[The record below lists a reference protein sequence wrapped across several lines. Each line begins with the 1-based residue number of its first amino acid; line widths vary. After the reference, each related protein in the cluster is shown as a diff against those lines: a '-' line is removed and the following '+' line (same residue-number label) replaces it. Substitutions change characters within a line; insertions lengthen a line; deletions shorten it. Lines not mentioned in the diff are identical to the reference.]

1 MSSQLVFELPLQPSM
16 NLISAAN
23 ISKAFTER
31 WLFKNISFGLA
42 KGEKLALVGSNGTGK
57 STLLKV
63 ICGIISSDSGEIG
76 KAKGIQ
82 IGYLPQEPELDPNK
96 TIEESVFSDN
106 NPILNLVKSYENAIV
121 DPSFPAD
128 KMQFILEEME
138 RLNAWDFEQKAAQI
152 LGKLGIHNLKQ
163 KNDSLSGGQKKRV
176 ALAQL
181 LIQQPDVLVMD
192 EPTNHLDLQAI
203 EWLENLLNAHQ
214 ISLIMVT
221 HDRYFL
227 DNVATHILELER
239 GNLYIH
245 NGNYAFYL
253 EKKAA
258 REAVFATE
266 VARARNLMSKELEWM
281 RRMPKA
287 RGTKSK
293 SRIDAF
299 YELKDKASV
308 DLSKKEIEISVQ
320 TSRLGNKII
329 EADHVSMNYGS
340 HQLID
345 DFSYIFKKKDRIG
358 VVGKNGVGKSTL
370 LDLLTGS
377 IHPTQGEV
385 IHGPT
390 LKIGY
395 YTQHSN
401 DLNDNNR
408 IIEEVKQIAE
418 YVTLGTGEQV
428 SVSKLLDMFLFP
440 PAMQH
445 TPVAKLSGGER
456 RRLQLLKVLVSNPNF
471 LILDE
476 PTNDLD
482 IDTLNILEEF
492 LMGFEGCL
500 LLVSHDRYF
509 MDKLVEHLF
518 VFQDKGHILDYYGN
532 YTDYREEADQLV
544 PNATT
549 SATKNEAVI
558 NDNKSATS
566 SISKKKL
573 SFKEQKELETL
584 ERDIERLENRKTE
597 LNEKLAGGSNN
608 HLELS
613 EWASEIEQ
621 IDKDLNLKGDRW
633 LELSEI

>member
-1 MSSQLVFELPLQPSM
+1 M

-23 ISKAFTER
+23 ISKAYTER
-31 WLFKNISFGLA
+31 WLFKEISFGLA

-63 ICGIISSDSGEIG
+63 ICGQILPDGGEVG
-76 KAKGIQ
+76 KTKGLIF
-82 IGYLPQEPELDPNK
+82 GYLPQEPELDPNK
-96 TIEESVFSDN
+96 TIEESLFSDS
-106 NPILNLVKSYENAIV
+106 NPVLNLVKEYEKAIV
-121 DPSFPAD
+121 DMDYPAD
-128 KMQFILEEME
+128 KMQHILEEME
-138 RLNAWDFEQKAAQI
+138 RFNAWDFEQKAAQI

-163 KNDSLSGGQKKRV
+163 RNDSLSGGQKKRV

-181 LIQQPDVLVMD
+181 LIQQPDVLILD

-203 EWLENLLNAHQ
+203 EWLENLLNAHN

-239 GNLYIH
+239 GKLYIH
-245 NGNYAFYL
+245 NGNYAYYL
-253 EKKAA
+253 EKKSQ

-281 RRMPKA
+281 RRMPRA

-293 SRIDAF
+293 SRIEAF

-308 DLSKKEIEISVQ
+308 DLSKKEIEISVR

-329 EADHVSMNYGS
+329 EAEHVSMTFGS
-340 HQLID
+340 NCLVD
-345 DFSYIFKKKDRIG
+345 DFSYLFKKNDRIG
-358 VVGKNGVGKSTL
+358 VVGRNGVGKSTL
-370 LDLLTGS
+370 LDLLTGELK
-377 IHPTQGEV
+377 PTGGEV

-401 DLNDNNR
+401 DLNDDNR

-418 YVTLGTGEQV
+418 YVTLGNGEQV

-440 PAMQH
+440 PSMQH

-456 RRLQLLKVLVSNPNF
+456 RRLQLLKVLVGNPNF

-482 IDTLNILEEF
+482 IDTLNILEDF
-492 LMGFEGCL
+492 LVGFDGCL

-518 VFQDKGHILDYYGN
+518 VFQENGKILDYYGN
-532 YTDYREEADQLV
+532 YTDYREEADQLI
-544 PNATT
+544 ATPEL
-549 SATKNEAVI
+549 APKAAEIKAVEAPV
-558 NDNKSATS
+558 
-566 SISKKKL
+566 SKKKL
-573 SFKEQKELETL
+573 SFKEQKELETIEKEIESL
-584 ERDIERLENRKTE
+584 ESRKTE
-597 LNEKLAGGSNN
+597 LGTLLTSGTTDHVVLTQWADEIADLDKLISRK
-608 HLELS
+608 S
-613 EWASEIEQ
+613 
-621 IDKDLNLKGDRW
+621 DRW

>member
-1 MSSQLVFELPLQPSM
+1 M
-16 NLISAAN
+16 NLISAAG
-23 ISKAFTER
+23 ISKSYTER
-31 WLFKNISFGLA
+31 WLFNNISFGLA

-63 ICGIISSDSGEIG
+63 ICGMIEPDSGEVG
-76 KAKGIQ
+76 KMKGLVF
-82 IGYLPQEPELDPNK
+82 GYLPQEPELDPNK
-96 TIEESVFSDN
+96 TIEESLFSEE
-106 NPILNLVKSYENAIV
+106 NPVLNLVRQYETAIA
-121 DPSFPAD
+121 DEHFPAD
-128 KMQFILEEME
+128 KMQFLLEEME
-138 RLNAWDFEQKAAQI
+138 RFDAWDFEQKAAQI
-152 LGKLGIHNLKQ
+152 LGKLGIHDLKLS
-163 KNDSLSGGQKKRV
+163 NSSLSGGQKKRV

-181 LIQQPDVLVMD
+181 LIQQPDVLILD

-227 DNVATHILELER
+227 DNVATQILELER
-239 GNLYIH
+239 GKLYIH
-245 NGNYAFYL
+245 HGNYAYYL
-253 EKKAA
+253 EKKSQ
-258 REAVFATE
+258 RETIFATE

-293 SRIDAF
+293 SRIEAF
-299 YELKDKASV
+299 YELKDKANT
-308 DLSKKEIEISVQ
+308 DLSKKELEISVR

-329 EADHVSMNYGS
+329 EADHVSMSYGDTC
-340 HQLID
+340 LVN
-345 DFSYIFKKKDRIG
+345 DFSYLFKKHDRIG
-358 VVGKNGVGKSTL
+358 VVGRNGVGKSTL
-370 LDLLTGS
+370 LDLLTAS
-377 IHPTQGEV
+377 ITPTKGEI

-482 IDTLNILEEF
+482 IDTLNVLEDF
-492 LMGFEGCL
+492 LMGFDGCL

-518 VFQDKGHILDYYGN
+518 VFEEEGHILDYYGN
-532 YTDYREEADQLV
+532 YTDYRQEADEAEA
-544 PNATT
+544 N
-549 SATKNEAVI
+549 SAPAAAAVQQTKAAEPAQP
-558 NDNKSATS
+558 
-566 SISKKKL
+566 KKKL
-573 SFKEQKELETL
+573 SFKEQRELETIETDLAAL
-584 ERDIERLENRKTE
+584 EAK
-597 LNEKLAGGSNN
+597 KQA
-608 HLELS
+608 LELQLS
-613 EWASEIEQ
+613 KGSTDHEELTRWAAEIGELDQ
-621 IDKDLNLKGDRW
+621 KIAAISDRW
-633 LELSEI
+633 LELSEL

>member
-1 MSSQLVFELPLQPSM
+1 M

-23 ISKAFTER
+23 ISKAYTER
-31 WLFKNISFGLA
+31 WLFKDISFGLA

-63 ICGIISSDSGEIG
+63 ICGQILPDGGEVG
-76 KAKGIQ
+76 KTKGLIF
-82 IGYLPQEPELDPNK
+82 GYLPQEPELDPNK
-96 TIEESVFSDN
+96 TIEESLFSDS
-106 NPILNLVKSYENAIV
+106 NPVLNLVKEYEKAIIDV
-121 DPSFPAD
+121 DYPAD
-128 KMQFILEEME
+128 KMQHILEEME
-138 RLNAWDFEQKAAQI
+138 RFNAWDFEQKAAQI

-163 KNDSLSGGQKKRV
+163 RNDSLSGGQKKRV

-181 LIQQPDVLVMD
+181 LIQQPDVLILD

-203 EWLENLLNAHQ
+203 EWLENLLNAHN

-239 GNLYIH
+239 GKLYIH
-245 NGNYAFYL
+245 KGNYAFYL
-253 EKKAA
+253 EKKSQ

-293 SRIDAF
+293 SRIEAF

-308 DLSKKEIEISVQ
+308 DLSKKEIEISVR

-329 EADHVSMNYGS
+329 EAEHVSMTYGNNC
-340 HQLID
+340 LVD
-345 DFSYIFKKKDRIG
+345 DFTYLFKKNDRIG
-358 VVGKNGVGKSTL
+358 VVGRNGVGKSTL
-370 LDLLTGS
+370 LDLLTGEIKPS
-377 IHPTQGEV
+377 KGEI

-401 DLNDNNR
+401 DLNDDNR

-418 YVTLGTGEQV
+418 YVTLGNGEQV

-440 PAMQH
+440 PSMQH

-482 IDTLNILEEF
+482 IDTLNILEDF
-492 LMGFEGCL
+492 LVGFDGCL

-518 VFQDKGHILDYYGN
+518 VFEENGKILDYYGN
-532 YTDYREEADQLV
+532 YTDYREEADQV
-544 PNATT
+544 VAAPVIEV
-549 SATKNEAVI
+549 KPIEA
-558 NDNKSATS
+558 S
-566 SISKKKL
+566 SNVASQSKKKL
-573 SFKEQKELETL
+573 SFKEQKELETIEKDL
-584 ERDIERLENRKTE
+584 ETFEGRKAE
-597 LNEKLAGGSNN
+597 LNNLLISGSTD
-608 HLELS
+608 HVVLKQ
-613 EWASEIEQ
+613 WADEIADL
-621 IDKDLNLKGDRW
+621 DKKISLNSDRW